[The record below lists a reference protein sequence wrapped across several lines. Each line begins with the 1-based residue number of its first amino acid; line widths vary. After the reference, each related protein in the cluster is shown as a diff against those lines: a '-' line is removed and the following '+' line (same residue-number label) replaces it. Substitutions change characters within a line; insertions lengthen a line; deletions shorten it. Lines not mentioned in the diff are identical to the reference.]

1 MDTVVG
7 PGVVKDH
14 GLSVIPLSISGSLGV
29 VTEMS
34 GSIEKRMKQL
44 IGVNNLI
51 YFVEGRSLSKHKCEV
66 LLLAG
71 ALYYGTFPWRKALY
85 YRASFSMLTQ
95 NRRFELLYQCLFEME
110 QFLEGNGFI
119 MNEENE

>member
-44 IGVNNLI
+44 IGVDNLL
-51 YFVEGRSLSKHKCEV
+51 VEGRSLSKHKCEV
-66 LLLAG
+66 LLLARG
-71 ALYYGTFPWRKALY
+71 LSGILSLGGLKKFPG
-85 YRASFSMLTQ
+85 
-95 NRRFELLYQCLFEME
+95 LLS
-110 QFLEGNGFI
+110 I
-119 MNEENE
+119 

>member
-1 MDTVVG
+1 MNYSLNELNKRMHACMNELSYLPGRVGKAHWRYVVDTVVG

-44 IGVNNLI
+44 IGVNNLL
-51 YFVEGRSLSKHKCEV
+51 R
-66 LLLAG
+66 
-71 ALYYGTFPWRKALY
+71 WRQI
-85 YRASFSMLTQ
+85 SV
-95 NRRFELLYQCLFEME
+95 
-110 QFLEGNGFI
+110 
-119 MNEENE
+119 

>member
-51 YFVEGRSLSKHKCEV
+51 YFVEGRSLSKHKCE
-66 LLLAG
+66 
-71 ALYYGTFPWRKALY
+71 
-85 YRASFSMLTQ
+85 
-95 NRRFELLYQCLFEME
+95 LLYQCLFEME
-110 QFLEGNGFI
+110 KFLEGNGFI

>member
-44 IGVNNLI
+44 IGVDNLL
-51 YFVEGRSLSKHKCEV
+51 VEGRSLSKHLSV
-66 LLLAG
+66 
-71 ALYYGTFPWRKALY
+71 
-85 YRASFSMLTQ
+85 
-95 NRRFELLYQCLFEME
+95 RF
-110 QFLEGNGFI
+110 
-119 MNEENE
+119 